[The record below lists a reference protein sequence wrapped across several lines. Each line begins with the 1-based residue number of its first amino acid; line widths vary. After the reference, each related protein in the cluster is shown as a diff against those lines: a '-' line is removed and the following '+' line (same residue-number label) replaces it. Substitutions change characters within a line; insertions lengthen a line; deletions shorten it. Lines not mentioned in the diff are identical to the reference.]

1 MASISISTAHNI
13 DVEYELAGL
22 GSRLIAAVLDGV
34 FTVAYILVCMWVMSK
49 TGLMDSYGF
58 LGLFVLG
65 IPVMLYHLL
74 FELFMNGQSLGK
86 RIMKIKVISLN
97 GTQPSFGQ
105 YLIRWLFR
113 LIDITI
119 SQGVVAVV
127 AIAVTNKAQRLGDL
141 VAHTTVITTVPKISL
156 QETLYMPDIQNYEI
170 VYPEIVNL
178 SAEDMQLIKEVLM
191 MQHREKGYDLAV
203 ETARKIESVLNIKRR
218 ENPVEFLRTI
228 ITDYNHLI

>member
-1 MASISISTAHNI
+1 MAYISISTAQNI

-22 GSRLIAAVLDGV
+22 GSRLIAALLDGI
-34 FTVAYILVCMWVMSK
+34 FTVAYMLVCFWVLSE
-49 TGLMDSYGF
+49 TGLMDDYGSV
-58 LGLFVLG
+58 GLFILG

-119 SQGVVAVV
+119 SQGAVAVV
-127 AIAVTNKAQRLGDL
+127 AVAVTNKAQRLGDL
-141 VAHTTVITTVPKISL
+141 VANTTVVSTRPKRSL
-156 QETLYMPDIQNYEI
+156 QETLYMPDVQNYQM
-170 VYPEIVNL
+170 VYPEVVNL

-191 MQHREKGYDLAV
+191 MQHKEQGYYLAV
-203 ETARKIESVLNIKRR
+203 ETAGKIESVLHIKRR

-228 ITDYNHLI
+228 ITDYNHII